1 MINKL
6 SQKKKRGVEMKRI
19 LMILLV
25 MSLMVVLS
33 ACDSGDDEN
42 DKNGY
47 NPYFENQNVVIIS
60 EVLDY

>member
-1 MINKL
+1 
-6 SQKKKRGVEMKRI
+6 
-19 LMILLV
+19 

-33 ACDSGDDEN
+33 ACDGGDDEN